1 MCLNIQVDLLSQRN
15 GKYHI
20 MITSIYNIIRSAR
33 SSLLRQLE
41 QMYTNPKTGG
51 GKKTSASRVSMVPN
65 RSRLSQISNASS
77 LLSSDLLP
85 PSGQGEEDMELYIKI
100 EGALA
105 NEVGLTVL
113 ETLEVFGEHFK
124 VQTDI

>member
-15 GKYHI
+15 GNCHVLI
-20 MITSIYNIIRSAR
+20 ASIYNITRSAR

-41 QMYTNPKTGG
+41 QMYTKPKTGAS
-51 GKKTSASRVSMVPN
+51 KKTAASRMSVVPN

-85 PSGQGEEDMELYIKI
+85 PAGQGEEDMELYIKI

-105 NEVGLTVL
+105 NEVGLTIL

-124 VQTDI
+124 VHTDL